1 MINQSWIA
9 NRNLDD
15 STGKMCTQ
23 EHTCDE
29 DRKVNYRW
37 MKNEFDDERISI
49 PYDQLDR
56 LKIMIPN
63 DPISRVLVFIKYKKG
78 RNGKFGLLDVKHA
91 ISVICTNGPDSYLTD
106 RVDFGILLKR
116 MPKEELSPYL
126 NSRCYLSTRSTF
138 FNCRVNMHDLIDV
151 LKEKRSKLVRTQCSL
166 LNNCIMY
173 VMDVEKGFVKKKR
186 AAAVQEHRI
195 KKFRIR
201 NIPTTEED
209 FRFLKLKEAEDLAI
223 NSFWESLMAED

>member
-116 MPKEELSPYL
+116 MPKEEISPYL
-126 NSRCYLSTRSTF
+126 NSRCYVSTRSTF

-173 VMDVEKGFVKKKR
+173 VMDVEKGLVKKKACGR
-186 AAAVQEHRI
+186 CQRTQNQEVSHTQH
-195 KKFRIR
+195 
-201 NIPTTEED
+201 PD
-209 FRFLKLKEAEDLAI
+209 D
-223 NSFWESLMAED
+223 